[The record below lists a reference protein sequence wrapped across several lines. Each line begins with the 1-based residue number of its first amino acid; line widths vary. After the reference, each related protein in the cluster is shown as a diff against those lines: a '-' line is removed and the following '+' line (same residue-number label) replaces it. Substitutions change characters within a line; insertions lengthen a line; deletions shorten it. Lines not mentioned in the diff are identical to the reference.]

1 MAVQLLS
8 CNYSATMRLFRWVSL
23 ALSAS
28 LSLATPDLLRAQG
41 LTTGAIAGT
50 VTKTGGALLENVQ
63 IEIVNAATGYRAGVM
78 TRDNGRFFVQ
88 GLEIGTYRVTAR
100 LLGYAPQTRNDI
112 RVTLN
117 ATTRIDFLMAEA
129 AAQLATVTTTAEASG
144 ADFSPTR
151 QGLATVVTDTLIRRV
166 PTLQRDFTE
175 MVKLTPQVSRDGTNG
190 PSAGGAYNRL
200 NNFTVDGANQNDRF
214 NLGSSGGQ
222 PGGAT
227 GGRIMSVDAVK
238 EFQVLMSPTD
248 VRYGNFGGMLVNA
261 VTRNGTN
268 AWTGGATYTY
278 RNPRMAANVDQIRA
292 SGFQYKNYGFT
303 LGGPIIKD
311 KLHFFVAPEFQDRTD
326 PTSGPIPNLVTGLSG
341 NVSLDSIAEIRRIM
355 AARGVDVGSEGVYRR
370 GNPLANLFGRLDWNI
385 NGSNRA
391 VLRVL
396 DNTAEQEEFSRNTTP
411 LNANGAN
418 VQSSGIRL
426 TSNAFTRQNRNRSL
440 VTQLFTNF
448 GNGAANEFH
457 VGYNTIR
464 DQRIVPVNTP
474 EVSVGVQ
481 GTAVTFGTERFSPG
495 NDLKQ
500 RILEISDNLTVPFGN
515 HNFTFGGRFERTYVY
530 NYFLSGAGNAAYAFP
545 NIAALAAGRPSSYAY
560 SFANGGTIPAEFN
573 TQQLS
578 LYAQDLWNLTSNF
591 SVTAG
596 IRVERPDFV
605 DTPGQND
612 AILAALPSD
621 APADVR
627 AAFTTSNK
635 PNTTWLFSPRVGF
648 NWDVSGDQ
656 STQLRGNVGVYT
668 AQAPFI
674 LIGNAFSNTGLSFS
688 TLNCAGTSA
697 TTQAP
702 AFVTDV
708 SKLPTSCQ
716 GQAAPAPLSAGTVG
730 INTVDPTF
738 KYPQSL
744 TASLG
749 FDRRLPGGVV
759 ATFEGMYRRDIN
771 GMRVRD
777 ANLRGPRL
785 VNGQPYTDRNGRV
798 LYADTISATGSVTN
812 AGQRWIGSYRGVSF
826 TEGNIQLTNAEGG
839 YNYTMSGQLRK
850 RFTRAFEA
858 TAAYTYQQSRDVM
871 SMTSDRAISIWR
883 NSRQFAGL
891 ENDISDATV
900 SNFQRPHRVILYGSY
915 TAPWKKNQTD
925 ITFFYEGISG
935 NPIVYVANADLNGDG
950 FAGNDPIYVPKNAL
964 DANEIRIGTG
974 SGTAFALNQAEAQIL
989 ENFIKAQPCLDRQRG
1004 QIMARNS
1011 CAGPWQQRLDVSVR
1025 QTLPE
1030 VRGQKL
1036 TLQLD
1041 IFNFANVLNK
1051 DWGRVKFP
1059 VQSLFNNQ
1067 QLFNQSG
1074 RTAGPLNQSMSNLTL
1089 NSAIRSAMVN
1099 TGSPF
1104 SQNPNSA
1111 GNNYQM
1117 QLTLRYSF

>member
-1 MAVQLLS
+1 
-8 CNYSATMRLFRWVSL
+8 
-23 ALSAS
+23 
-28 LSLATPDLLRAQG
+28 
-41 LTTGAIAGT
+41 
-50 VTKTGGALLENVQ
+50 
-63 IEIVNAATGYRAGVM
+63 
-78 TRDNGRFFVQ
+78 VQ
-88 GLEIGTYRVTAR
+88 GLEVGSDRATAR
-100 LLGYAPQTRNDI
+100 LIGYAPQTRTDV

-117 ATTRIDFLMAEA
+117 QTTRIDFELAEA
-129 AAQLATVTTTAEASG
+129 ATQLATVTTTADATG

-151 QGLATVVTDTLIRRV
+151 QGVATVVTDTLIRRV
-166 PTLQRDFTE
+166 PSLQRDFTE

-268 AWTGGATYTY
+268 TWTGGGTWTY
-278 RNPRMAANVDQIRA
+278 RNPRMAANVDQIRQ

-311 KLHFFVAPEFQDRTD
+311 KLHFFLAPEFQDRTD
-326 PTSGPIPNLVTGLSG
+326 PTAGPIVNEATGVIGS
-341 NVSLDSIAEIRRIM
+341 VALDSITAIRRIM
-355 AARGVDVGSEGVYRR
+355 AARGVDVGSEGVFRR
-370 GNPLANLFGRLDWNI
+370 GNPLANLFGRLDWSI
-385 NGSNRA
+385 SDRHRA

-396 DNTAEQEEFSRNTTP
+396 DNTAEQDEFSRNTVP

-418 VQSSGIRL
+418 VQTAGIRL

-440 VTQLFTNF
+440 VGQLFSTF
-448 GNGAANEFH
+448 GSGAANEFL
-457 VGYNTIR
+457 VGYNTVR

-495 NDLKQ
+495 NDLNQ
-500 RILEISDNLTVPFGN
+500 RILEVSDNVTVPLGA
-515 HNFTFGGRFERTYVY
+515 HNLTFGGRFEQTYVY
-530 NYFLSGAGNAAYAFP
+530 NYFLSGAGNGAYQFRT
-545 NIAALAAGRPSSYAY
+545 IADLAAGRPSSYAY

-573 TQQLS
+573 TRQLS
-578 LYAQDLWNLTSNF
+578 AYAQDLWNVSRTF

-596 IRVERPDFV
+596 VRVDRPDFV
-605 DTPGQND
+605 ETPGQND
-612 AILAALPSD
+612 AILAALPSS
-621 APADVR
+621 APAEVR

-635 PNTTWLFSPRVGF
+635 PRATWLVSPRIGF
-648 NWDVSGDQ
+648 NWDMNGDQ
-656 STQLRGNVGVYT
+656 TTQLRGNVGVYT

-674 LIGNAFSNTGLSFS
+674 LIGNAYSNTGLSFS

-697 TTQAP
+697 TTQP
-702 AFVTDV
+702 PPFVTNV
-708 SKLPTSCQ
+708 AQLPTSCQ
-716 GQAAPAPLSAGTVG
+716 GQPAPAPLSAGTVG
-730 INTVDPTF
+730 INTVDPDF

-744 TASLG
+744 TASMG
-749 FDRRLPGGVV
+749 FDRRLPGGFV
-759 ATFEGMYRRDIN
+759 ATVEAMYRRDIN

-777 ANLRGPRL
+777 ANFRGPRL
-785 VNGQPYTDRNGRV
+785 VNGVPYTDKNGRI
-798 LYADTISATGSVTN
+798 LYADTISATGVVTN
-812 AGQRWIGSYRGVSF
+812 TAQRWIGSYRGVAF
-826 TEGNIQLTNAEGG
+826 TEGNIQLTNATGG
-839 YNYTMSGQLRK
+839 YNYTVSGQLRK
-850 RFTRAFEA
+850 RFSRAFEA
-858 TAAYTYQQSRDVM
+858 TGAYTYQQSRDVM

-891 ENDISDATV
+891 EDDRRDATV
-900 SNFQRPHRVILYGSY
+900 SNFQRPHRVIAYGTY
-915 TAPWKKNQTD
+915 TAPWKQNQTD
-925 ITFFYEGISG
+925 VTFFFEGISG
-935 NPIVYVANADLNGDG
+935 NPLVYVTNADINGDG
-950 FAGNDPIYVPKNAL
+950 FAGNDPVYIPKNAL
-964 DANEIRIGTG
+964 DPNEVRIGTG
-974 SGTAFALNQAEAQIL
+974 SGSAFQLSQIEAQIL
-989 ENFIKAQPCLDRQRG
+989 ENFITSQPCLDRQRG

-1025 QTLPE
+1025 QTLPGAL
-1030 VRGQKL
+1030 GQRL
-1036 TLQLD
+1036 TVQLD
-1041 IFNFANVLNK
+1041 IFNFANLLNK

-1067 QLFNQSG
+1067 QLFNQSS
-1074 RTAGPLNQSMSNLTL
+1074 RTAGPLNQSMPNYTL
-1089 NSAIRSAMVN
+1089 NTAIRNAMVN

-1111 GNNYQM
+1111 GNNYQL
-1117 QLTLRYSF
+1117 QLTMRYSF

>member
-1 MAVQLLS
+1 MRVFQKKEIGRLLVAGAVALLLP
-8 CNYSATMRLFRWVSL
+8 TGSL
-23 ALSAS
+23 M
-28 LSLATPDLLRAQG
+28 AQG
-41 LTTGAIAGT
+41 LTTGAISGT
-50 VTKTGGALLENVQ
+50 VSKAGGTALDNVQ
-63 IEIVNAATGYRAGVM
+63 IEIVNTATGYRAGIL
-78 TRDNGRFFVQ
+78 TRATGRYFVQ
-88 GLEIGTYRVTAR
+88 GLEVGSYRVTAR
-100 LLGYAPQTRNDI
+100 LIGYAPQTRTDV

-117 ATTRIDFLMAEA
+117 QTTRIDFELAEA
-129 AAQLATVTTTAEASG
+129 ATQLATVTTTADATG

-151 QGLATVVTDTLIRRV
+151 QGVATVVTDTLIRRV
-166 PTLQRDFTE
+166 PSLQRDFTE
-175 MVKLTPQVSRDGTNG
+175 MVKLTPQVSRDGSNG

-268 AWTGGATYTY
+268 TWTGGGTWTY

-292 SGFQYKNYGFT
+292 SGFQYQNYGFT

-311 KLHFFVAPEFQDRTD
+311 KLHFFIAPEFQDRTD
-326 PTSGPIPNLVTGLSG
+326 PTAGPIVNEATGVIG
-341 NVSLDSIAEIRRIM
+341 PVSLDSIAAIRRIM
-355 AARGVDVGSEGVYRR
+355 AARGVDVGSEGVFRR
-370 GNPLANLFGRLDWNI
+370 GNPLANLFGRLDWSI
-385 NGSNRA
+385 SDRHRA
-391 VLRVL
+391 VVRVL
-396 DNTAEQEEFSRNTTP
+396 DNTAEQEEFSRNVVP

-418 VQSSGIRL
+418 VQTAGIRL

-440 VTQLFTNF
+440 VGQLFSTF
-448 GNGAANEFH
+448 GSGAANEFLI
-457 VGYNTIR
+457 GYNTVR

-495 NDLKQ
+495 NDLNQ
-500 RILEISDNLTVPFGN
+500 RILEVSNNLTIPLGA
-515 HNFTFGGRFERTYVY
+515 HNITLGTRFEQTYVY
-530 NYFLSGAGNAAYAFP
+530 NYFLSGAGNGAYQFRT
-545 NIAALAAGRPSSYAY
+545 IADLAAGRPASYAY

-578 LYAQDLWNLTSNF
+578 AYAQDLWNVSRTF

-596 IRVERPDFV
+596 IRVDRPDFI

-612 AILAALPSD
+612 AILAALPSST
-621 APADVR
+621 PADVR

-635 PNTTWLFSPRVGF
+635 SKASWLFSPRIGF

-656 STQLRGNVGVYT
+656 TTQLRGNIGVYT

-674 LIGNAFSNTGLSFS
+674 LIGNAYSNTGLSFS

-697 TTQAP
+697 TTQP
-702 AFVTDV
+702 PPFVTTV
-708 SKLPTSCQ
+708 EQLPTSCQ
-716 GQAAPAPLSAGTVG
+716 GQPAPAPLSAGTVG
-730 INTVDPTF
+730 INTVDPDF

-744 TASLG
+744 TASMG
-749 FDRRLPGGVV
+749 FDRRLPGGFV
-759 ATFEGMYRRDIN
+759 ATVEAMYRRDIH

-777 ANLRGPRL
+777 ANFRGPRL
-785 VNGQPYTDRNGRV
+785 VNGVPYTDKNGRI
-798 LYADTISATGSVTN
+798 LYADTISATGVVTN
-812 AGQRWIGSYRGVSF
+812 TGQRWIGSYRGVAF
-826 TEGNIQLTNAEGG
+826 NEGNIQLTNATGG
-839 YNYTMSGQLRK
+839 YNYTVSGQLRK
-850 RFTRAFEA
+850 RFSRAFEA
-858 TAAYTYQQSRDVM
+858 TGAYTYQQSRDVM

-891 ENDISDATV
+891 ENDRSDATV
-900 SNFQRPHRVILYGSY
+900 SNFQRPHRVIAYGTY
-915 TAPWKKNQTD
+915 TAPWKQNQTD
-925 ITFFYEGISG
+925 VTFFFEGISG
-935 NPIVYVANADLNGDG
+935 NPLVYVTNADINGDG
-950 FAGNDPIYVPKNAL
+950 FAGNDPVYIPKNAL
-964 DANEIRIGTG
+964 DPNEVRIGTG
-974 SGTAFALNQAEAQIL
+974 SGSAFQLSQIEAQIL
-989 ENFIKAQPCLDRQRG
+989 ENFITSQPCLDRQRG

-1025 QTLPE
+1025 QTLPGAL
-1030 VRGQKL
+1030 GQRL
-1036 TLQLD
+1036 TVQLD
-1041 IFNFANVLNK
+1041 IFNFANLLNK

-1067 QLFNQSG
+1067 QLFNQSS
-1074 RTAGPLNQSMSNLTL
+1074 RTAGPLNQSMPNYTL
-1089 NSAIRSAMVN
+1089 NTAIRNAMVN

-1111 GNNYQM
+1111 GNNYQL
-1117 QLTLRYSF
+1117 QLTMRYSF